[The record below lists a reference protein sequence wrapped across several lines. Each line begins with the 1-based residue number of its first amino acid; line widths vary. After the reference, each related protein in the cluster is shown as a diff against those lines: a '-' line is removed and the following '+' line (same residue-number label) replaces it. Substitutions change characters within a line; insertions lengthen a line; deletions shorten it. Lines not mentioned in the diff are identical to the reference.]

1 MRDNAERLA
10 CILAEG
16 IQDLPT
22 PAELETPFGI
32 DAEWIRYATA
42 AELQELSKL
51 HNRIIRKQQALTL
64 LIQVRAQIRRTCTQ
78 RARRANGKN

>member
-22 PAELETPFGI
+22 PAEMEMPFGI
-32 DAEWIRYATA
+32 DAEWIHYATE
-42 AELQELSKL
+42 AELVELSKL
-51 HNRIIRKQQALTL
+51 HNWITRKQQALTL
-64 LIQVRAQIRRTCTQ
+64 LLQKRAKIRRTCIK
-78 RARRANGKN
+78 RRRRANGKN